1 MPSPTSP
8 PKPITVPSLN
18 IITSS
23 ASPESSSTKRRGRS
37 GSIVAVQEVAGD
49 QQDLLDQSAFG
60 NINADWVNSKGA
72 WLIHPVLIFTGKIM
86 IDSIPGMHQN
96 TSWTIV
102 NLSYMTLSYLMFH
115 YVTGIPFGADSHG
128 GAYDDL
134 TLWEQIDEGAQYTPA
149 KKWLFCTPIA
159 LFLIST
165 HYTHYD
171 PWAFAINFTALIVV
185 LIPKLPQFHRQR
197 LRFVEPETPGAV
209 TPKTPL
215 GASGRTTPTPSNY

>member
-1 MPSPTSP
+1 MPSPAAISTG
-8 PKPITVPSLN
+8 ITVPSLN
-18 IITSS
+18 IVTTGT
-23 ASPESSSTKRRGRS
+23 SPESLSAKRRGRS

-72 WLIHPVLIFTGKIM
+72 WLIHPVLILTGKILV
-86 IDSIPGMHQN
+86 DSIPGMHQN
-96 TSWTIV
+96 TGWTIV
-102 NLSYMTLSYLMFH
+102 NLGYITFSYLMFH

-165 HYTHYD
+165 HYSRYD
-171 PWAFAINFTALIVV
+171 PWAFAINFTALVIV

-197 LRFVEPETPGAV
+197 LRFIETETPGAV
-209 TPKTPL
+209 TPKTPIPN
-215 GASGRTTPTPSNY
+215 SRRSTPTPSNC